1 MRIRSWALAA
11 AAIVLVGGWLVLRMQ
26 HAAVPPAV
34 VSAHNAELLR
44 DAESPVE
51 GNPDGD
57 VTLVEFFDYN
67 CPYCR
72 QMLPTIAQAEA
83 ADPLLRVVY
92 KVWPILGT
100 SSIAPAKAALAAG
113 RQGQFIALHRAL
125 YQIRGEVDESKAL
138 AAAQSIGLDMER
150 LKSDMRSPATE
161 AAVKRNLA
169 LASALGIDG
178 TPGFVIGTRVFA
190 GPTDLT
196 ALQVAVGEARSAT
209 SSVN

>member
-1 MRIRSWALAA
+1 
-11 AAIVLVGGWLVLRMQ
+11 MQ

-34 VSAHNAELLR
+34 VSAHNEELLR
-44 DAESPVE
+44 DADSPTE
-51 GNPDGD
+51 GSPDGD

-83 ADPLLRVVY
+83 ADPHLRVVY

-100 SSIAPAKAALAAG
+100 SSIAPAKAALAASK
-113 RQGQFIALHRAL
+113 QGQFIALHRAL
-125 YQIRGEVDESKAL
+125 YQVRGEVDESKAL
-138 AAAQSIGLDMER
+138 AAAQSIGLDMDR

-161 AAVKRNLA
+161 ATVRRNLA
-169 LASALGIDG
+169 LAGLLGIDG
-178 TPGFVIGTRVFA
+178 TPGFVVGTRILV
-190 GPTDLT
+190 GPTGLT
-196 ALQVAVGEARSAT
+196 ALQVAIRDARSAT